1 MPESQIILDK
11 SHCPVSSSQSMS
23 LMPSTM
29 TTMTSTFINVQTTVT
44 TTSVRPTPVTSSET
58 CSSLRS
64 IADRSLLHQCG
75 TNPQCDTIQCSVTG
89 YNSNFQILPCNNPP
103 GFHVTVYD
111 PDNNKIYDD
120 IVTNSTSIPLSE
132 ANGLYL
138 LVLVDTNKLNDTITL
153 EVRSIDIKYNIC
165 TFHTRI

>member
-1 MPESQIILDK
+1 
-11 SHCPVSSSQSMS
+11 
-23 LMPSTM
+23 MPSTM
-29 TTMTSTFINVQTTVT
+29 MTMTSTFTNIQTTT
-44 TTSVRPTPVTSSET
+44 TMTSSVRPTPITSSET

-64 IADRSLLHQCG
+64 IADRSLLHQCS

-111 PDNNKIYDD
+111 PDNNKIYDEV
-120 IVTNSTSIPLSE
+120 VTNTTNIPLSE

-138 LVLVDTNKLNDTITL
+138 LVLVDWNKLNDTITL
-153 EVRSIDIKYNIC
+153 EVSI
-165 TFHTRI
+165 HT